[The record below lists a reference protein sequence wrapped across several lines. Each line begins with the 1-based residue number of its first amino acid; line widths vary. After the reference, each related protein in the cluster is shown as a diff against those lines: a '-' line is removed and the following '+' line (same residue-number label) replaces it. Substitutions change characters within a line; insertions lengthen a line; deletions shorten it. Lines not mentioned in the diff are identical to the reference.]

1 MASKA
6 QIMNA
11 LTGMGLVVAFSIS
24 AFGAD
29 KKMEDRTV
37 MAYVKDALRG
47 DPRVSA
53 FDITVGVDSGIV
65 TLSGTVDNMAARKF
79 ADREAK
85 KLDGVLGVVNKIV
98 VAPTWR
104 LDSDIRD
111 AIRRRILNSAVIV
124 SEDIKVACS
133 EGKVALS
140 GTVNSWTESEEAGLV
155 ASEVR
160 GVKEVVN
167 NISVHWPTQRT
178 DQEIKNDAVD
188 KLKRDVYLTQAPIT
202 VTVKDGEITLTG
214 SVGTAYQKDRAHDD
228 LSWLANVKDVRNE
241 LKVEWWERNGVREKV
256 PQPSDTALED
266 AVRNELNADSRLK
279 GSNITVTASFGAV
292 TLAGT
297 VANHKEKQI
306 AEQDAMDVVGVA
318 WVSNN
323 LFALA
328 DERADWSIRS
338 DVDFNLVTD
347 VITDGFE
354 LGVKVRNGVVTL
366 SGHVHTWYEADHA
379 RDVAARVKGVKDVIN
394 QISID
399 NYQPATTVRGY
410 SAAQV
415 VAEIKK
421 GLKANGTTKWAYD
434 TIDVTVKDG
443 VATLAGRV
451 TTWAE
456 RSEAANVAFATR
468 GVWEVKNKLAVE
480 GYDYNWGQYEGLD
493 YPLSYPLSY
502 PRNSP

>member
-297 VANHKEKQI
+297 VANHKE
-306 AEQDAMDVVGVA
+306 
-318 WVSNN
+318 NN
-323 LFALA
+323 LLSACLLFY
-328 DERADWSIRS
+328 
-338 DVDFNLVTD
+338 FLV
-347 VITDGFE
+347 
-354 LGVKVRNGVVTL
+354 
-366 SGHVHTWYEADHA
+366 
-379 RDVAARVKGVKDVIN
+379 
-394 QISID
+394 
-399 NYQPATTVRGY
+399 
-410 SAAQV
+410 
-415 VAEIKK
+415 
-421 GLKANGTTKWAYD
+421 
-434 TIDVTVKDG
+434 
-443 VATLAGRV
+443 
-451 TTWAE
+451 
-456 RSEAANVAFATR
+456 
-468 GVWEVKNKLAVE
+468 
-480 GYDYNWGQYEGLD
+480 
-493 YPLSYPLSY
+493 
-502 PRNSP
+502 